1 MMKSTE
7 QTLIVGINSV
17 REALSASKRRCYR
30 LVFEQGK
37 TSPRIQ
43 AVLKL
48 AEEKQIPI
56 EPLPKSVFQK
66 KFHDQVHQGIA
77 GYFSTIVTLELE
89 DLIEIAFK
97 KTSLPTLV
105 ILDGIQDPQNLGAIS
120 RSAEPL
126 GIQGLI
132 LPKQG
137 TPALNDT
144 VAKCSSGAI
153 EHLPITWVTN
163 LTRCIEQ
170 LKEAGFW
177 IAGVVPDGEIP
188 CYQYQFNT
196 PSALV
201 IGGEEKG
208 IRPLLKKSC
217 DVTLSIPMKGQLE
230 SLNVAS
236 ASAVVFYENLRQKK
250 LRDVTKE

>member
-1 MMKSTE
+1 MKPPE
-7 QTLIVGINSV
+7 QTLIVGINPV
-17 REALSASKRRCYR
+17 REALLASRRHCYK
-30 LVFEQGK
+30 LFVEQGK
-37 TSPRIQ
+37 TPPRIQ
-43 AVLKL
+43 AVVKL
-48 AEEKQIPI
+48 AQEKQILI
-56 EPLPKSVFQK
+56 EPLPKATFQK
-66 KFHDQVHQGIA
+66 KFPNQVHQGLA
-77 GYFSTIVTLELE
+77 GYFSHIATLELE
-89 DLIEIAFK
+89 DLIEIALQ
-97 KTSLPTLV
+97 KTPLPTLV
-105 ILDGIQDPQNLGAIS
+105 ILDGIQDPQNLGAII
-120 RSAEPL
+120 RSAETL

-132 LPKQG
+132 LPKHG
-137 TPALNDT
+137 SPALNET

-177 IAGVVPDGEIP
+177 IAGIVPAGEIP

-217 DVTLSIPMKGQLE
+217 DVTLTIPMQGQLG
-230 SLNVAS
+230 SLNAAS
-236 ASAVVFYENLRQKK
+236 ASTVVFYENLRQKK
-250 LRDVTKE
+250 LRDATKG

>member
-1 MMKSTE
+1 MKPPE
-7 QTLIVGINSV
+7 QTLIVGINPV
-17 REALSASKRRCYR
+17 REALLASRRHCYK
-30 LVFEQGK
+30 LFVEQGK
-37 TSPRIQ
+37 TPPRIQ
-43 AVLKL
+43 AVVKL
-48 AEEKQIPI
+48 AQEKQILI
-56 EPLPKSVFQK
+56 EPLPKATFQK
-66 KFHDQVHQGIA
+66 KFPNQVHQGLA
-77 GYFSTIVTLELE
+77 GYFSHIATLELE
-89 DLIEIAFK
+89 DLIEIALQ
-97 KTSLPTLV
+97 KTPLPTLV
-105 ILDGIQDPQNLGAIS
+105 ILDGIQDPQNLGAII
-120 RSAEPL
+120 RSAETL

-132 LPKQG
+132 LPKHG
-137 TPALNDT
+137 SPALNET

-177 IAGVVPDGEIP
+177 IAGIVPDGEIP

-217 DVTLSIPMKGQLE
+217 DVTLTIPMQGQLE
-230 SLNVAS
+230 SLNAAS
-236 ASAVVFYENLRQKK
+236 ASTVVFYENLRQKK
-250 LRDVTKE
+250 LRDATKG

>member
-1 MMKSTE
+1 ME
-7 QTLIVGINSV
+7 QNLIVGINPV
-17 REALSASKRRCYR
+17 REALLASKRRCYK
-30 LVFEQGK
+30 LIIEQGK
-37 TSPRIQ
+37 TPPRIQ

-48 AEEKQIPI
+48 AREKRIKV
-56 EPLPKSVFQK
+56 ETLPKAAFQN
-66 KFHDQVHQGIA
+66 KFGKLVHQGVA
-77 GYFSTIVTLELE
+77 GYFSVIFTLELE
-89 DLIEIAFK
+89 DLIENSFK

-105 ILDGIQDPQNLGAIS
+105 ILDGIQDPQNLGAII
-120 RSAEPL
+120 RSAETL
-126 GIQGLI
+126 GIQGMI
-132 LPKQG
+132 LPKHG
-137 TPALNDT
+137 SSSLNET

-153 EHLPITWVTN
+153 EYLPIAWVTN

-177 IAGVVPDGEIP
+177 VAGVVPDGEMP
-188 CYQYQFNT
+188 CYQYQFDA

-230 SLNVAS
+230 SLNAAS
-236 ASAVVFYENLRQKK
+236 ASTVIFYENLRQKK
-250 LRDVTKE
+250 LREVAKE

>member
-1 MMKSTE
+1 MKPPE
-7 QTLIVGINSV
+7 QTLIVGINPV
-17 REALSASKRRCYR
+17 REALLASRRHCYK
-30 LVFEQGK
+30 LFVEQGK
-37 TSPRIQ
+37 TPPRIQ
-43 AVLKL
+43 AVVKL
-48 AEEKQIPI
+48 AQEKQILI
-56 EPLPKSVFQK
+56 EPLPKATFQK
-66 KFHDQVHQGIA
+66 KFPNQVHQGLA
-77 GYFSTIVTLELE
+77 GYFSHIATLELE
-89 DLIEIAFK
+89 DLIEIALQ
-97 KTSLPTLV
+97 KTPLPTLV
-105 ILDGIQDPQNLGAIS
+105 ILDGIQDPQNLGAII
-120 RSAEPL
+120 RSAETL

-132 LPKQG
+132 LPKHG
-137 TPALNDT
+137 SPALNET

-177 IAGVVPDGEIP
+177 IAGIVPDGEIP

-217 DVTLSIPMKGQLE
+217 DVTLTIPMQGQLG
-230 SLNVAS
+230 SLNAAS
-236 ASAVVFYENLRQKK
+236 ASTVVFYENLRQKK
-250 LRDVTKE
+250 LRDATKG